1 VTSIPAPDLS
11 NLKFSR
17 ARAEEF
23 GHLRRANTAL
33 LLVLVLVVAA
43 LSIGA
48 WQVARLRAAVADFK
62 PVYVRINDVGKAEVV
77 YYKDA
82 NYKPQAPEVI
92 RALSDFTADFFA
104 RMKGRTDAY
113 WHAKYFLSQPLMLRT
128 YQEDQRSHWI
138 ENVDRGSGIQNDATV
153 KRVTLVSLTQ
163 KGGVAYVDFT
173 RNYYDDGVTASRKE
187 NDTITYYFSFLPK
200 VNGDLLRFNPLGI
213 CITDYNVQE
222 DFSTK

>member
-1 VTSIPAPDLS
+1 MTSIPAPDLS

-33 LLVLVLVVAA
+33 VLVLVLVVGA
-43 LSIGA
+43 LSAGA

-82 NYKPQAPEVI
+82 SYKPQAPEVI
-92 RALSDFTADFFA
+92 RTLSDFTADFFA
-104 RMKGRTDAY
+104 RIKGRTDAY
-113 WHAKYFLSQPLMLRT
+113 WHAKYLLSQPLMQRS
-128 YQEDQRSHWI
+128 YQYDQRSHWI
-138 ENVDRGSGIQNDATV
+138 ENVDRGSGLQNDVTV
-153 KRVTLVSLTQ
+153 KRVTLVSLTP
-163 KGGVAYVDFT
+163 KGGVAYVDIT
-173 RNYYDDGVTASRKE
+173 RNYYDDGVTANRKE
-187 NDTITYYFSFLPK
+187 NDTVTYYFSFLPK
-200 VNGDLLRFNPLGI
+200 VSGDLLRFNPLGL
-213 CITDYNVQE
+213 CITDYNLQE